1 MRSADLFAFSVRGL
15 SGHRLRTALS
25 LVGVVIGVAAV
36 LLLTALG
43 EGARRYVVDQFT
55 SLGTNLL
62 IVLPGKIETSGIP
75 GFGGAPNDLTLADA
89 EAIERR
95 VPEVVRV
102 APISMGTEEVA
113 YRERRRQVALL
124 GTVRDYQEIRQL
136 EIGRGEFLPAG
147 ELDRGSPVAVLGT
160 KLARELFPGVDPLG
174 EIVRIG
180 EWRVRVIGVMEPM
193 GVKLGVD
200 FDEVAIVPVAT
211 AMKMLNRTSLF
222 RIMAQVRSH
231 QELDAAKQGIVDVIV
246 ARHDEDDVTVVAQDA
261 VMSSFNA
268 ILNALTRVVGAIAA
282 ISLTVAG
289 IGIMNVMLVSVS
301 ERTREIG
308 LLKALGAGRRQI
320 LAAFLVESS
329 LLSTMGGLLGLAT
342 GWALVAIL
350 VGLFPALPASPPAW
364 AVWAAL
370 GVSVGVGVL
379 FGLLPAYRAS
389 RLDPIAALSGR

>member
-136 EIGRGEFLPAG
+136 EVGRGEFLPAG
-147 ELDRGSPVAVLGT
+147 ELDRGSPVAVLGI
-160 KLARELFPGVDPLG
+160 KLARELFPGIDPLG
-174 EIVRIG
+174 QIVRIG

-200 FDEVAIVPVAT
+200 FDEVVIVPVAT

-231 QELDAAKQGIVDVIV
+231 QEFDAAKQGIVDVIV

-268 ILNALTRVVGAIAA
+268 ILNALTLVVGAIAA

>member
-268 ILNALTRVVGAIAA
+268 ILNALTLVVGAIAA